1 MIKIAVCDDES
12 SFITK
17 IKMNLEQF
25 IKTEKELATIDVYSN
40 SEFLLADIQEGIYFD
55 LLLLDIEM
63 PNKNGMDL
71 TPLIKKSLPH
81 ALIIFITSHLEYA
94 IDSFSL
100 SIFRYIPKQD
110 LNSRLF
116 TALRDAF
123 HFIKI
128 EQDDVYTIR
137 THTNYEKI
145 FLKDVLYI
153 QKEGKNTV
161 FTTFNGKSKARNSL
175 INVYKEL
182 KKDEFL
188 YIDKGCI
195 VNILHIMQIKSNT
208 VQLRN
213 GESLFISRAR
223 ISATKKSINTFWG
236 DYL

>member
-1 MIKIAVCDDES
+1 MIKIAICDDES
-12 SFITK
+12 SFITE
-17 IKMNLEQF
+17 IKMKLEQF
-25 IKTEKELATIDVYSN
+25 IKIEKQPATIDVYSN

-63 PNKNGMDL
+63 PNKDGMEL

-81 ALIIFITSHLEYA
+81 AVIIFITSHLEYA

-116 TALRDAF
+116 TALHDAF
-123 HFIKI
+123 HFINI
-128 EQDDVYTIR
+128 EQDDIYTIQ

-175 INVYKEL
+175 INIYKKL

-195 VNILHIMQIKSNT
+195 VNILHIMQIRNNT
-208 VQLRN
+208 VRLKN
-213 GESLFISRAR
+213 GESLFISRSR
-223 ISATKKSINTFWG
+223 ISAIKKSINTFWG
-236 DYL
+236 DHL